1 MAKSRKSPASILRF
15 GPLMLTG
22 VLCASFA
29 GAGIGM
35 VWHRNRNDELMRGNA
50 QRTRLIDALHKQNQQ
65 LEFQFQGMIRPEAL
79 FERARALGLARP
91 EPDQILR
98 VELAPAPLPRTA
110 APFPL
115 HLAVQP
121 RRP

>member
-22 VLCASFA
+22 VLCVGFA

-35 VWHRNRNDELMRGNA
+35 VWHRNRNDDLMRANA
-50 QRTRLIDALHKQNQQ
+50 QRTRLIDALHKENQR

-91 EPDQILR
+91 EPGQILR
-98 VELAPAPLPRTA
+98 VEFTPVSPPRNAPPT
-110 APFPL
+110 PL